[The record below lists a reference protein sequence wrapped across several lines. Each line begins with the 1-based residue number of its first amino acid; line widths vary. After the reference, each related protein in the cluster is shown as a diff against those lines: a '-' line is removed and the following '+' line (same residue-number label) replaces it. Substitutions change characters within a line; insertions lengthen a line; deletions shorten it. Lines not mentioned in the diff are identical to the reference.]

1 MTYYNVKPNMRGMK
15 IFALPALAAI
25 AAAMLASCSV
35 KKNTAAS
42 RQWQAFTTRY
52 NVYFNG
58 SEHYNEQL
66 KRMEDSYEDDYTRL
80 LLPHPAEAR
89 GADNLPQ
96 PQGDFTRTIE
106 KMQKAIQLHSIKRRP
121 QRRSRSAEDREF
133 RKREEFNP
141 FLHNAW
147 LLMGRSQYMN
157 GDFGGAA
164 TTFGYIAKHFP
175 WLTDAITEAKIWQA
189 RSHAAQGWLYEAE
202 DILRRIPYDRL
213 ENKELKADYAL
224 AKASLLTRRG
234 EFEEAIPFLTE
245 AAKAAEGVQSK
256 RLWFLLGQAE
266 QRAGRRDEA
275 YKAYGK
281 AGSGIGTPYRT
292 KLNARIRQSEVYPG
306 GDFLKE
312 VKSLEHLAR
321 YARNEEYLDQIFYA
335 IGNIWLSKGDSVPA
349 LESYRRAI
357 ASSTRNGI
365 DKAVAQIALANLC
378 FELGRYV
385 EAQPAYSE
393 GLAGVGETWPDYAR
407 LRRRSDVLD
416 ELAVFASTV
425 ELQDS
430 LLNLAA
436 LSPEEQ
442 LRVAKRL
449 AKEARQARNDSLAQL
464 TQTTQMALP
473 EGGAATPTTYT
484 MGTADNSW
492 YFYNREL
499 REAGKKAFQQR
510 WGSRRNED
518 DWRRSDKAH
527 FALETPE
534 EDSENA
540 DEIGDTENQDE
551 EQQQLTPETP
561 EYYLAQIPN
570 TPEQKEASLNLVDNG
585 LFNMGLIL
593 KDRLDD
599 PAAARRSL
607 KEHVARFQDSPNRLE
622 VLHNLYLIAARLRE
636 DTEASEMASMIVA
649 SFPDSPLASELA
661 DGNHLQRLRTMHKE
675 EEGRYEAAYDA
686 YLADENGKLHDLVKQ
701 MEHDYPTSTL
711 MPRFV
716 LLDALSAASQGDET
730 RFKER
735 LEQLLARWP
744 EAEMSE
750 MAAGM
755 MANLH
760 KGLKLQKGIS
770 NPRGLIW
777 SQRLAE
783 ERTVSDSIAVAP
795 AAFSVDESGPQYL
808 VLVYPRDEVNAN
820 ALLFEVARFNF
831 STFTVKEFDLEPMN
845 FGNVGLLIIKYFNGK
860 KQLEAYRRMM
870 ARSEGGLA
878 LPPQVRPVD
887 ISKADFELLL
897 REGRSFDEYFSFLE
911 SREVEPID

>member
-1 MTYYNVKPNMRGMK
+1 MRVIK
-15 IFALPALAAI
+15 TFALPALAVA

-52 NVYFNG
+52 NTYFNG
-58 SEHYNEQL
+58 SEHYKEQL
-66 KRMEDSYEDDYTRL
+66 KRMEESYEDDYTRL

-89 GADNLPQ
+89 GADNTPQ

-141 FLHNAW
+141 FLHKAW

-175 WLTDAITEAKIWQA
+175 WLPEVVTEAKIWQA

-202 DILRRIPYDRL
+202 DLLRRIPYDKI

-234 EFEEAIPFLTE
+234 QFEEAIPYLRE
-245 AAKAAEGVQSK
+245 AAEEADGIQSN

-266 QRAGRRDEA
+266 QRAGHRQEA
-275 YKAYGK
+275 YNAYRK
-281 AGSGIGTPYRT
+281 AGGGIGTPYRT

-306 GDFLKE
+306 GDFRKE
-312 VKSLEHLAR
+312 IKSLEGLAR

-335 IGNIWLSKGDSVPA
+335 IGNIWLSHGDTVPA
-349 LESYRRAI
+349 LENYRRAI
-357 ASSTRNGI
+357 ASSTREGI
-365 DKAVAQIALANLC
+365 DKAVAQIAMANLC

-393 GLAGVGETWPDYAR
+393 GLAGAGETWPEYAR

-430 LLNLAA
+430 LLDLAA
-436 LSPEEQ
+436 LSPDEQ
-442 LRVAKRL
+442 RRTADRLAREFRRAKRDSQQ
-449 AKEARQARNDSLAQL
+449 QAAPNELMELQG
-464 TQTTQMALP
+464 
-473 EGGAATPTTYT
+473 GGAAEPTAYSL
-484 MGTADNSW
+484 GSADDSW
-492 YFYNREL
+492 YFYNRDL
-499 REAGKKAFQQR
+499 KEAGKKAFQKR
-510 WGSRRNED
+510 WGTRRLED
-518 DWRRSDKAH
+518 DWRRSNKAH

-534 EDSENA
+534 ED
-540 DEIGDTENQDE
+540 TENPDGTE
-551 EQQQLTPETP
+551 ESKTAETNKEDQQKLIPENP
-561 EYYLAQIPN
+561 EYYLTQIPN

-599 PAAARRSL
+599 PTAARKSL
-607 KEHVARFQDSPNRLE
+607 KEQITRFPDSPNRLE
-622 VLHNLYLIAARLRE
+622 ALHNLYLIAARLGE
-636 DTEASEMASMIVA
+636 DAEAAAMASMIVE
-649 SFPDSPLASELA
+649 SFPDSPLAAELA
-661 DGNHLQRLRTMHKE
+661 DGNHIQRLRRMIAE
-675 EEGRYEAAYDA
+675 ESERYEAAYDA
-686 YLADENGKLHDLVKQ
+686 YLADENGKLHELVEQ
-701 MEHDYPTSTL
+701 MERDYPTSEL

-716 LLDALSAASQGDET
+716 LLDALSAASQGDESN
-730 RFKER
+730 FKER
-735 LEQLLARWP
+735 LNQLLSRWP

-755 MANLH
+755 MANLN
-760 KGLKLQKGIS
+760 KGLRLQQGVS
-770 NPRGLIW
+770 NPRGVLW
-777 SQRLAE
+777 SQRLSEADAE
-783 ERTVSDSIAVAP
+783 TDSATTAAP
-795 AAFSVDESGPQYL
+795 AAFGIDEEGPQYF

-820 ALLFEVARFNF
+820 ALLFEVAKFNF

-845 FGNVGLLIIKYFNGK
+845 FGNVGLLIIKDFNGK
-860 KQLEAYRRMM
+860 QQLDAYRRMM
-870 ARSEGGLA
+870 ARAEGGLS
-878 LPPQVRPVD
+878 LPPEVRPVD

-897 REGRSFDEYFSFLE
+897 REGRSFDDYFSFLE
-911 SREVEPID
+911 SREVEAID